1 MEPKRP
7 RGLWT
12 FVLFFGLFDT
22 TWGVPPP
29 RMPVTTRNIYIFSRE
44 SQPKP
49 SFVTG
54 ILGGGTTQDTTLI
67 DDMCCF
73 QTIPSQ
79 HGSGEVT
86 RFEAQVSEAMA
97 AMLETNN

>member
-1 MEPKRP
+1 MVC
-7 RGLWT
+7 G
-12 FVLFFGLFDT
+12 FLFCFLGYLIQL
-22 TWGVPPP
+22 GVSPPP
-29 RMPVTTRNIYIFSRE
+29 RMPVTTRNIISLVGNPY
-44 SQPKP
+44 KP

-73 QTIPSQ
+73 QTIPSK